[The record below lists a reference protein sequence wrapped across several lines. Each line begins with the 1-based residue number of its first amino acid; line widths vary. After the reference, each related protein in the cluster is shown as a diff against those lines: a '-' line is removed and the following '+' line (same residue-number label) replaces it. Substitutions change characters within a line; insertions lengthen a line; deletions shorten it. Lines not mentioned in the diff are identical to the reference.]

1 MLCVD
6 RNNPENLT
14 DEEVLRN
21 RSTSQRKE
29 PQRLAYF
36 HGLMT
41 AGQAVRVLRQKP
53 PGSFFL
59 RSKPDG
65 FWLSF
70 KKVED
75 SRIDHTRINCNENS
89 VDGEDVN
96 YFSVK
101 ELPGERFTSI
111 RRLVE
116 VLTTRGIM
124 TSAINRRLPQAPSR
138 ASAASERAESLS
150 VTTETQNIPTLG
162 GHEAN
167 RLLRHKPE
175 KVNILCQVIIFTTI
189 F

>member
-6 RNNPENLT
+6 RNNRENLT

-53 PGSFFL
+53 PGSFCL
-59 RSKPDG
+59 RPKPDG

-75 SRIDHTRINCNENS
+75 SRIDHTRINGDENS

-96 YFSVK
+96 YFCV
-101 ELPGERFTSI
+101 
-111 RRLVE
+111 
-116 VLTTRGIM
+116 
-124 TSAINRRLPQAPSR
+124 
-138 ASAASERAESLS
+138 
-150 VTTETQNIPTLG
+150 
-162 GHEAN
+162 
-167 RLLRHKPE
+167 
-175 KVNILCQVIIFTTI
+175 
-189 F
+189 

>member
-1 MLCVD
+1 M
-6 RNNPENLT
+6 RI
-14 DEEVLRN
+14 
-21 RSTSQRKE
+21 RSTSQRRE
-29 PQRLAYF
+29 PHRLAYF

-75 SRIDHTRINCNENS
+75 RRIEHSRINCDKNS

-96 YFSVK
+96 YYSVK
-101 ELPGERFTSI
+101 ELPGESFTSI

-116 VLTTRGIM
+116 VLISRGTM
-124 TSAINRRLPQAPSR
+124 TSAINRRPQAGRTSVDR
-138 ASAASERAESLS
+138 AEESLS
-150 VTTETQNIPTLG
+150 VSFDTGESSIPTLRS
-162 GHEAN
+162 HEAN

-175 KVNILCQVIIFTTI
+175 KVSLTKIIIFFSLST
-189 F
+189 FF

>member
-1 MLCVD
+1 M
-6 RNNPENLT
+6 RQ
-14 DEEVLRN
+14 

-41 AGQAVRVLRQKP
+41 AGQALRVLRQKP

-75 SRIDHTRINCNENS
+75 SRIDHTRINCDETC
-89 VDGEDVN
+89 VDGEEVN
-96 YFSVK
+96 YYTVK

-111 RRLVE
+111 RRLVDFMI
-116 VLTTRGIM
+116 TRGMM
-124 TSAINRRLPQAPSR
+124 TSAINRRLPQAASR
-138 ASAASERAESLS
+138 ASGVPERPESVS
-150 VTTETQNIPTLG
+150 VTFETHESSIPTLG
-162 GHEAN
+162 GNEAN
-167 RLLRHKPE
+167 RLLRNKPE
-175 KVNILCQVIIFTTI
+175 KVSVLSLSAHFHHNILDLAAEKK
-189 F
+189 

>member
-1 MLCVD
+1 M
-6 RNNPENLT
+6 
-14 DEEVLRN
+14 
-21 RSTSQRKE
+21 
-29 PQRLAYF
+29 AYY

-75 SRIDHTRINCNENS
+75 SRIDHSRINCDEHC
-89 VDGEDVN
+89 VDLEDVN
-96 YFSVK
+96 YYSVK

-111 RRLVE
+111 RRLVD
-116 VLTTRGIM
+116 VLIMRGVM
-124 TSAINRRLPQAPSR
+124 TSAINRRLPQTSSR
-138 ASAASERAESLS
+138 ASGALERQESL
-150 VTTETQNIPTLG
+150 TFETQEASIPTIG

-167 RLLRHKPE
+167 RLLRNKPE
-175 KVNILCQVIIFTTI
+175 KVDVFT
-189 F
+189 